1 MQLPHPRLALAVGF
15 LILAT
20 AASAQAPSASPSP
33 TPAGGATFPIW
44 TAELPG
50 GRVAIALRSIIGV
63 SRHEYTVDGAARVT
77 EVNVATTSTLLTR
90 FYYIETLANQTPRGI
105 GQSAVNTV
113 VERLE
118 DLTDRAGVDA
128 VWRRVV
134 KSYPTSTHAHTA
146 EYRLE
151 SLDQLA
157 KLYQSVDQA
166 WRRNRTETFKTKET
180 ENDE

>member
-1 MQLPHPRLALAVGF
+1 MHRPLLPTLAALLVTACAAV
-15 LILAT
+15 AQP
-20 AASAQAPSASPSP
+20 ASPSPSP
-33 TPAGGATFPIW
+33 TPPGGATFPIW

-63 SRHEYTVDGAARVT
+63 TKHEYTVDGAARVT

-90 FYYIETLANQTPRGI
+90 FYYIETLLNQTPRGI
-105 GQSAVNTV
+105 GQSAINTV

-118 DLTDRAGVDA
+118 NVADRAGVDA
-128 VWRRVV
+128 VWKRVV

-151 SLDQLA
+151 SLDQLN
-157 KLYQSVDQA
+157 KLYDSVDQS
-166 WRRNRTETFKTKET
+166 WRRSRTETFRTADK